1 MNLSAKRHVPT
12 MHERMSKSK
21 MALLAVASILY
32 GFFFGIMLAHYWQ
45 LGEAALYA
53 VFGLVSAGMLVAL
66 SLVKGR
72 VDLTQVIRVCA
83 IAIAVLLTVC
93 ALVYEFTTVP
103 LSLVEAAAWAIA
115 IFFTIVVFADSE
127 FLQPGSAVA
136 SNGVSL
142 CLATVGLIVARL
154 VLSLYSSVTMANIA
168 LPVATLGLF
177 LLLLT
182 VFLPD
187 SRSWVREWGF
197 SSFISPEPKEEF
209 YLRRCG
215 ELTAQFALTP
225 REFEILRLLVAG
237 GDKNT
242 ISEHLVISPQTA
254 KTHVRN
260 IYTKLQVHS
269 RDELMSL
276 IEREG

>member
-1 MNLSAKRHVPT
+1 MHAPVHLSAKRHVPT

-127 FLQPGSAVA
+127 FLQPALRWHRTACPCALLRWASLWRAWFCPYIAASLWPTSHCLLPPWGS
-136 SNGVSL
+136 SCC
-142 CLATVGLIVARL
+142 CLRCFCLIAD
-154 VLSLYSSVTMANIA
+154 
-168 LPVATLGLF
+168 PG
-177 LLLLT
+177 
-182 VFLPD
+182 
-187 SRSWVREWGF
+187 
-197 SSFISPEPKEEF
+197 
-209 YLRRCG
+209 
-215 ELTAQFALTP
+215 
-225 REFEILRLLVAG
+225 
-237 GDKNT
+237 
-242 ISEHLVISPQTA
+242 
-254 KTHVRN
+254 
-260 IYTKLQVHS
+260 
-269 RDELMSL
+269 
-276 IEREG
+276 